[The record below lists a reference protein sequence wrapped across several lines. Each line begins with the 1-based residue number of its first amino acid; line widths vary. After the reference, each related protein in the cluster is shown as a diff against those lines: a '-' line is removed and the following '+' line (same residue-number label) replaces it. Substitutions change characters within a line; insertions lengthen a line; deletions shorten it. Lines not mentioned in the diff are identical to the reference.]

1 VRGYLG
7 DDVRAPA
14 DLYVLRRRAPPR
26 RPLRYA
32 AHPRQRVLYGADPL
46 PVPARARPHRIRSA
60 RVAIAVATVVAALG
74 ALLGPLAL
82 PAGADMTAR
91 GGVGHAYVLGARAG
105 QKLVLTDAARRTVAT
120 GRADRL
126 GSKIF
131 RALEPGRG
139 YRVRGG
145 KRTTRPFRVL
155 RAGANP
161 PRSFYR
167 GKTLKEGLN
176 YVKVRDGIELAMT
189 VRLPAGRTLA
199 DGPFP
204 TFIEY
209 SGYQVAA
216 PHDLLNSVIGTLT
229 GGPGASD
236 PLAPASS
243 TAVGSLLGPLLGFAV
258 VSVQMRGSGCSG
270 GAFDLFDLPTTYDGY
285 DAVETV
291 AAQPWVKGGTVGM
304 AGISFSGI
312 SQLFVAG
319 TRPPHLSAIA
329 PMSVTDDL
337 YNATGYPGGI
347 FNSGFARTWVVERM
361 HDARPAPA
369 GGQPYAR
376 ALVRMGDKRCRANQR
391 LRLQTQNALRIQ
403 RQNPFRTPSL
413 FEHRA
418 PGRWLGRARVPVF
431 LVGQFQDEQ
440 TGGHFVE
447 SLRLLNGKPRVWI
460 SLQNGVHADSLGPST
475 ITRWAE
481 FMGLYVADQIP
492 SIPPAILGLSGEL
505 YRFLADAGAAPVQQ
519 SRFASFTSVAGARAE
534 FEKDA
539 RMRLL
544 MDNGAGPQ
552 GPGSIGA
559 TWELNSRA
567 WPPPSVRATRY
578 YLGRGGALAPRP
590 SRRGTARYT
599 ADPAARPRQTLPGS
613 GAEDAWKAQP
623 PYNWAPLA
631 RGKGIGFT
639 SARLGRDVV
648 IAGPSSLDVHLRSSA
663 RDTDLQ
669 VTLSEVRPDG
679 NETYVQNG
687 WLRASHRKLD
697 AARSTAL
704 DPFPTHLRRDA
715 APLPRGRYALVRVPI
730 FPVAHAFRAGSRIRV
745 TLQAP
750 GGDRPRWS
758 FAALDRGRTRNTIAL
773 GRPRASRL
781 VLPVLA
787 GATAKGTP
795 LPGPTALRGQPSRR
809 YMPASNGG

>member
-1 VRGYLG
+1 L
-7 DDVRAPA
+7 
-14 DLYVLRRRAPPR
+14 VL
-26 RPLRYA
+26 A
-32 AHPRQRVLYGADPL
+32 A
-46 PVPARARPHRIRSA
+46 RSA
-60 RVAIAVATVVAALG
+60 FAAATVAA
-74 ALLGPLAL
+74 ALLGPAALA
-82 PAGADMTAR
+82 AEAEMTAR
-91 GGVGHAYVLGARAG
+91 GGINHAYVLGARQG
-105 QKLVLTDAARRTVAT
+105 QKLVLTDAAGRHVAS
-120 GRADRL
+120 GRADRF

-131 RALEPGRG
+131 RSLHPAAG
-139 YRVRGG
+139 YRVGG
-145 KRTTRPFRVL
+145 GRRRTRPFRVL

-161 PRSFYR
+161 PQSFYR
-167 GKTLKEGLN
+167 RKTLKEGLN
-176 YVKVRDGIELAMT
+176 YVTMRDGTELAMT

-209 SGYQVAA
+209 SGYQVGA

-229 GGPGASD
+229 GGPAAAD

-337 YNATGYPGGI
+337 YTATGYPGGI

-369 GGQPYAR
+369 GGQPWAR
-376 ALVRMGDKRCRANQR
+376 ELVRMGDEHCRANQR
-391 LRLQTQNALRIQ
+391 LRLQTQDALRIQ

-413 FEHRA
+413 FQRRA
-418 PGRWLGRARVPVF
+418 PGPWLGRVRVPVF

-440 TGGHFVE
+440 TGGHFAE
-447 SLRLLNGKPRVWI
+447 SLSLLNGQPRVWI
-460 SLQNGVHADSLGPST
+460 SLQNGVHADSLGPTT

-481 FMGLYVADQIP
+481 FLKLYVAGEIP
-492 SIPPAILGLSGEL
+492 RIPPSILGLSGEL

-519 SRFASFTSVAGARAE
+519 SRFASFTSVAAAKAE
-534 FEKDA
+534 FEEDA
-539 RMRLL
+539 RVRLL

-559 TWELNSRA
+559 TWELNYRA
-567 WPPPSVRATRY
+567 WPPRGVRATRF
-578 YLGRGGALAPRP
+578 YLGRGGVLGSKP
-590 SRRGTARYT
+590 SSRGSARYT
-599 ADPAARPRQTLPGS
+599 ADPAARPAQTLPAG

-623 PYNWAPLA
+623 PYDWAPLA
-631 RGKGIGFT
+631 RGKGVGFT
-639 SARLGRDVV
+639 SPRLGRDVV
-648 IAGPSSLDVHLRSSA
+648 IGGPSSLDVYLGSSA

-697 AARSTAL
+697 PARSTSL

-715 APLPRGRYALVRVPI
+715 APLPRRRYALVRVPI

-750 GGDRPRWS
+750 GGDRPRWR
-758 FAALDRGRTRNTIAL
+758 FATIDRGRTRNTIAL
-773 GRPRASRL
+773 GRPRASSL

-787 GATAKGTP
+787 GATAKGSP
-795 LPGPTALRGQPSRR
+795 LPGPTALRGEPSRR
-809 YMPASNGG
+809 YVPASNGG